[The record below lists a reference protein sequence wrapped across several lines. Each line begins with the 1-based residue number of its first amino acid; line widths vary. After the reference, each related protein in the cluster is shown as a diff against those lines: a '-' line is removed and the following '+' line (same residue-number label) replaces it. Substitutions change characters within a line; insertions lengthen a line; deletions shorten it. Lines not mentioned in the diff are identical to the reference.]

1 MRILRTIHRYR
12 ARSWS
17 ERGAF
22 VMAAVS
28 LLIIRTALFVL
39 PFRRVVSLVERLAGR
54 RQRFAPSRAA
64 VEAAARASAETMIW
78 AVDAAGRRLFPAKPC
93 LPQAL
98 AVLYGL
104 RRRRLPA
111 ELRIGVARDSESGLL
126 AHAWV
131 DSEGKTVIG
140 DLPAAGT
147 YTPLPPLGLDRP

>member
-1 MRILRTIHRYR
+1 
-12 ARSWS
+12 
-17 ERGAF
+17 
-22 VMAAVS
+22 
-28 LLIIRTALFVL
+28 
-39 PFRRVVSLVERLAGR
+39 
-54 RQRFAPSRAA
+54 
-64 VEAAARASAETMIW
+64 MIW
-78 AVDAAGRRLFPAKPC
+78 AVGAAGRRLFPEKPC

-104 RRRRLPA
+104 RRRQLPA

>member
-1 MRILRTIHRYR
+1 MRILRTIHRFR
-12 ARSWS
+12 ERSWS

-22 VMAAVS
+22 VKATAG

-39 PFRRVVSLVERLAGR
+39 PFRRVVGFVERLAERKQHFG
-54 RQRFAPSRAA
+54 AS
-64 VEAAARASAETMIW
+64 RASAETMIW
-78 AVDAAGRRLFPAKPC
+78 AVDAAGRRLFPEKPC

-140 DLPAAGT
+140 DLPTAGT